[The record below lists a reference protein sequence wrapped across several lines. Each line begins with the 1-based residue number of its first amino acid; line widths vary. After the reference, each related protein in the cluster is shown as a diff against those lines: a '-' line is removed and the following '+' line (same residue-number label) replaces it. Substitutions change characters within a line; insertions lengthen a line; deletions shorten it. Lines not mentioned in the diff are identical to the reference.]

1 MTRSLGGWD
10 NVNKMK
16 LDGSERH
23 KSGQRILGKSD
34 FVRDILSESEEQ
46 FSLKYKLKGLGY
58 NFEKIVE
65 RVCKLLNMGRD
76 YVTGKGRQND
86 RVRAR
91 DLLCYWAMVELGE
104 PVIDLARKFDITPS
118 ATSYSVQR
126 GEKLAKQ
133 EGYQCRL
140 SYLII

>member
-1 MTRSLGGWD
+1 M
-10 NVNKMK
+10 
-16 LDGSERH
+16 
-23 KSGQRILGKSD
+23 
-34 FVRDILSESEEQ
+34 
-46 FSLKYKLKGLGY
+46 
-58 NFEKIVE
+58 
-65 RVCKLLNMGRD
+65 LNMGRD

-91 DLLCYWAMVELGE
+91 DLFCYWAMVELGE
-104 PVIDLARKFDITPS
+104 PMIDLARRFLHYAIC
-118 ATSYSVQR
+118 YSVQR